1 MFTEIHKHVTPLQLD
16 GQQIRDEKLKS
27 ILTNVYNDFQKYDFV
42 NNALTSDDGLKAMQF
57 FCKKMIDSEV
67 YKNILRPQIIDHEL
81 FSLMGNTMLVILQ
94 NINKGT
100 GKDSQST
107 NLNWEVFC
115 AMAQVL
121 ISSLPPHQFEDEK
134 LNKIVRKTFFNE
146 EFLIA
151 IKECIES
158 LLSNDYWNNE
168 TKCRILSY
176 VFKHVYSDSKACKE
190 LLRSWLLDSTVQ
202 CIISK
207 VYIDQFSE
215 NDEVSVDFLLI
226 ECPNFVL
233 SNFNDHH
240 EDIANLLCQSLL
252 KNYKNVLSY
261 LRNRRHGDSKSN
273 KYLNSY
279 LKLLNHCATIESTR
293 TMFAQYLPFIITELC
308 TTMKEC
314 LSLNDET
321 TITYIK
327 DEEILATI
335 LTLLYNLASNSTIND
350 VIKEIVP
357 KSILLFLCDN
367 EEKKISSNGTRQKIN
382 IPKNIQFP
390 ARSLVALSTEDIDDL
405 DQPDEV
411 TNLLVIYLAKAVK
424 NDSQTYE
431 GVHAKIR
438 LFLVAIA
445 QNDQVKEQI
454 VESGALRLL
463 SDCVLTPGAAV
474 YKIQQP
480 ALDAMWLVSFNGK
493 ARLVLRTD
501 EKLVT
506 RLQEIFKSGSS
517 FDQQKAAD
525 GVLWRLINEE
535 NFRAQQL
542 TVQRI
547 LVHPN
552 EKISKPTYEDD
563 NEWVKI
569 NRGGCPV
576 VVLRGNL
583 TKEEREK
590 ITAQRS
596 QTLDLQMKTSK
607 PYKYDLMI
615 SYCHKNSDLCN
626 IIYNGLLKLEK
637 YKIWIDKKEMHG
649 SMMERM
655 AEAIEDSHL
664 MLVCMSSAY
673 KTSQACQ
680 AECEYAFRRQSR
692 ALFLKIEP
700 NYKPKGWLGI
710 FLGSRYYID
719 ITKGDFLTKFKEIVK
734 QISIERNET
743 PDYSLIDTIITAD
756 VQRAVTD
763 TLKTKDKISCTAA
776 TKAISTNIDKM
787 LLSGDIHQSTLSPPS
802 FRKATTCATNSEHK
816 TYNINAP
823 SSPNTKEILNVKP
836 SLLNASNNFIP
847 SSTISTT
854 SDTDLQQINSKQD
867 TPISSSSIVLSFEK
881 STSLLDSQSKIKEEC
896 LTPEKL
902 EKYYPSNFDY
912 GNVDDNQASLNDF
925 SLKIRTSNIP
935 NLSDD

>member
-1 MFTEIHKHVTPLQLD
+1 
-16 GQQIRDEKLKS
+16 
-27 ILTNVYNDFQKYDFV
+27 
-42 NNALTSDDGLKAMQF
+42 
-57 FCKKMIDSEV
+57 
-67 YKNILRPQIIDHEL
+67 
-81 FSLMGNTMLVILQ
+81 
-94 NINKGT
+94 
-100 GKDSQST
+100 
-107 NLNWEVFC
+107 
-115 AMAQVL
+115 
-121 ISSLPPHQFEDEK
+121 
-134 LNKIVRKTFFNE
+134 
-146 EFLIA
+146 
-151 IKECIES
+151 
-158 LLSNDYWNNE
+158 
-168 TKCRILSY
+168 
-176 VFKHVYSDSKACKE
+176 
-190 LLRSWLLDSTVQ
+190 
-202 CIISK
+202 
-207 VYIDQFSE
+207 
-215 NDEVSVDFLLI
+215 
-226 ECPNFVL
+226 
-233 SNFNDHH
+233 
-240 EDIANLLCQSLL
+240 
-252 KNYKNVLSY
+252 
-261 LRNRRHGDSKSN
+261 
-273 KYLNSY
+273 
-279 LKLLNHCATIESTR
+279 
-293 TMFAQYLPFIITELC
+293 
-308 TTMKEC
+308 MKEC

-327 DEEILATI
+327 DKEILATI
-335 LTLLYNLASNSTIND
+335 LTLLYNLASNSTLND
-350 VIKEIVP
+350 VIKEIMP

-367 EEKKISSNGTRQKIN
+367 EEKQITSNGTRQKIN

-411 TNLLVIYLAKAVK
+411 TNLLVTYLAKAVK

-506 RLQEIFKSGSS
+506 RLQEIFESGSS

-583 TKEEREK
+583 TKEEREI

-596 QTLDLQMKTSK
+596 QTLDLQMKTK
-607 PYKYDLMI
+607 
-615 SYCHKNSDLCN
+615 
-626 IIYNGLLKLEK
+626 K

-680 AECEYAFRRQSR
+680 AECEYAFSRQSR

-802 FRKATTCATNSEHK
+802 FRKATTCATNSEQK

-847 SSTISTT
+847 SSTLSTT

-881 STSLLDSQSKIKEEC
+881 STSLL
-896 LTPEKL
+896 
-902 EKYYPSNFDY
+902 
-912 GNVDDNQASLNDF
+912 
-925 SLKIRTSNIP
+925 
-935 NLSDD
+935 